1 VWKEPERVDPERWIK
16 RNASGDIQKFTRPDP
31 FEFPVFQAGPRV
43 CLGEQMAI
51 FETKILVATLLQRFT
66 FDLKE
71 GENEKITYSGGLT
84 MSLCNSKEQDSHE
97 LLLIP
102 RKREIFFHTNS
113 Q

>member
-1 VWKEPERVDPERWIK
+1 VSVCPFFIP
-16 RNASGDIQKFTRPDP
+16 SFRPSFLPSFFHIP
-31 FEFPVFQAGPRV
+31 FLLQAGPRV

-66 FDLKE
+66 FDLQE
-71 GENEKITYSGGLT
+71 GEADKIHYSGGLT

-102 RKREIFFHTNS
+102 KKRAEFFGS
-113 Q
+113 KPRV